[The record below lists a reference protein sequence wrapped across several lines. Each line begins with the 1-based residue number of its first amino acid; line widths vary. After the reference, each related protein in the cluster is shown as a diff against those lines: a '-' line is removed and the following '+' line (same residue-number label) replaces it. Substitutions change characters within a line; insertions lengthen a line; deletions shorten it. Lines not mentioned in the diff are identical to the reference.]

1 MQRKRGDSNWTNLTC
16 HHQKHQTTYDSQKYK
31 KEIDIDDDNEN
42 DSDHDENNR
51 TPLPGIF

>member
-1 MQRKRGDSNWTNLTC
+1 M
-16 HHQKHQTTYDSQKYK
+16 YDSQKYK

-51 TPLPGIF
+51 TPLPGIFWSSVVNQSNVYFVFGWMVMIV